1 MNLYMNLE
9 KLCFWVMEIL
19 MRKKRNSV
27 RRCGGEEDASRFCFL
42 RVFLS
47 ACFVSAEKKMRCGGE
62 EDAVRRRRRK
72 GYFVSAAEKM
82 HYAFWVSRF
91 FSPIVRPQE
100 GANNLKR

>member
-1 MNLYMNLE
+1 
-9 KLCFWVMEIL
+9 MEIL

-72 GYFVSAAEKM
+72 GYFVSACFLSACFCGGED
-82 HYAFWVSRF
+82 ALCVLGFSF
-91 FSPIVRPQE
+91 F
-100 GANNLKR
+100 